1 MSLLR
6 LDKFLAQSG
15 EITRSQ
21 AKEALKKKQVTVN
34 GTVITSGDQK
44 INPESDVICLAGKS
58 LSGETEG
65 YYIFH
70 KPAGCVTAV
79 SDAKDKTVMD
89 FFPEAVR
96 RRCQPVGRLDKDTT
110 GLLIITSDGELNH
123 ALMSPKRHV
132 EKTYRILVDGIVTEE
147 SACKLMTGIDFSDF
161 TSGPALYKELLYHKD
176 SNETEALLT
185 ISEGKF
191 HQVKRMF
198 HAVGN
203 EVKKLSRVAIGGL
216 QLPDDL
222 PEGEYRKVTKD
233 ELLSLVY
240 PAKRSLWED
249 KKAVIF
255 DLDGSLVDSMWMWK
269 RIDIE
274 YLSGFGIP
282 LPEGLQREI
291 EGMSFNETAVYF
303 KEHFPISD
311 SIEKMKDDWNQ
322 MALKHYKEDVD
333 FKSGAREFLLTL
345 KEHCIKTG
353 IATSNS
359 PELLHAVLEALQA
372 EDLFDS
378 VHTACEV
385 AHGKPFPDIYLHVA
399 KSLGVEPKDCLVFED
414 ITPGVQAGKAAG
426 MTVCGV
432 ADDYSADV
440 RYLVREQA
448 DEFIY
453 SYHELL

>member
-34 GTVITSGDQK
+34 GTVVTSGEQK
-44 INPESDVICLAGKS
+44 VNPESDIICLSGKA
-58 LSGETEG
+58 LSGETER

-70 KPAGCVTAV
+70 KPAGCITAV
-79 SDAKDKTVMD
+79 SDTKEKTVME

-123 ALMSPKRHV
+123 ALTSPKRHV
-132 EKTYRILVDGIVTEE
+132 EKTYRVTVDGAVSDE
-147 SACKLMTGIDFSDF
+147 AARKLMVGISFAEF
-161 TSGPALYKELLYHKD
+161 TSAPAIYKELAYHKD
-176 SNETEALLT
+176 NKETEALLT
-185 ISEGKF
+185 ISEGRF

-203 EVKKLSRVAIGGL
+203 EVKRLSRVAVGGL
-216 QLPDDL
+216 RLPEDL
-222 PEGEYRKVTKD
+222 PEGEYRKVTKE
-233 ELLSLVY
+233 ELLQMIY
-240 PAKRSLWED
+240 PDKKSLWKD

-269 RIDIE
+269 RLDIE
-274 YLSGFGIP
+274 YLSGFGIS

-291 EGMSFNETAVYF
+291 EGMSFQETAIYF
-303 KEHFPISD
+303 KEHFLIPD
-311 SIEKMKDDWNQ
+311 SIEKMKSDWNQ
-322 MALKHYKEDVD
+322 MARKHYREDVD
-333 FKSGAREFLLTL
+333 FKDGAKEFLLAL
-345 KEHCIKTG
+345 KENGIKTG

-359 PELLHAVLEALQA
+359 PELLHTVLEALHA
-372 EDLFDS
+372 EELFDS
-378 VHTACEV
+378 VHTSCEV

-399 KSLGVEPKDCLVFED
+399 KSLGVEPSDCLVFED

-432 ADDYSADV
+432 ADDYSEDV
-440 RYLVREQA
+440 RYIVRELA
-448 DEFIY
+448 DDFIY
-453 SYHELL
+453 SYRELM